1 MHPTSTGMNKTVLIL
16 TAALLA
22 WPACRR
28 KTNSGAKVS
37 PAVNRTQT
45 VSWDS
50 TNVDVIIEKPAGNDM
65 DVLLVFH
72 GTVAYDS
79 LIHKAARNTLDS
91 VKNILKRKDMMLV
104 SVAYPEENLLMGDN
118 LRHAEA
124 ALLWV
129 KNKAGADLGM
139 RVRKVF
145 LLGHSQG
152 GYLVTRLNTLHRTD
166 GVVANAPGPLN
177 LVFRCGLEED
187 GKIKQGITCT
197 QLRNKYGTTTA
208 NPAAYQQR
216 SLLLYASGY
225 MSDILFVQGLN
236 DSPIQMNSWPAFKAK
251 VSGCTDCAQRI
262 FHEVPGAGHGSL
274 FQDSGARA
282 VFNEFIEKR

>member
-1 MHPTSTGMNKTVLIL
+1 MNRIVLIL
-16 TAALLA
+16 TAALLT
-22 WPACRR
+22 WPACKSRNEGGS
-28 KTNSGAKVS
+28 TAVS

-45 VSWDS
+45 VTWDS
-50 TNVDVIIEKPAGNDM
+50 TSVDVIIEKPEGNEL
-65 DVLLVFH
+65 DVMLVYH
-72 GTVAYDS
+72 GTVAFDS
-79 LIHKAARNTLDS
+79 LILKAARNTLDS
-91 VKNILKRKDMMLV
+91 VKNILQRKDMMLV

-129 KNKAGADLGM
+129 KNKAGAELGM
-139 RVRKVF
+139 RVRKIF

-187 GKIKQGITCT
+187 GKIRQGIACT
-197 QLRNKYGTTTA
+197 QLRNKYGTTTT

-216 SLLLYASGY
+216 SLLMYASGY
-225 MSDILFVQGLN
+225 LSDILFVQGLD
-236 DSPIQMNSWPAFKAK
+236 DSPIHMNSWPAFKAK
-251 VSGCTDCAQRI
+251 VSGCTDCAQRL

-282 VFNEFIEKR
+282 AFNDFIGKR

>member
-1 MHPTSTGMNKTVLIL
+1 MNRIVLIL
-16 TAALLA
+16 TAALLT
-22 WPACRR
+22 WPACKSRDEG
-28 KTNSGAKVS
+28 SGTAVS

-45 VSWDS
+45 VTWDS
-50 TNVDVIIEKPAGNDM
+50 TSVDVIIEKPAGNEL
-65 DVLLVFH
+65 DVMLVYH
-72 GTVAYDS
+72 GTVAFDS
-79 LIHKAARNTLDS
+79 LILKAARNTLDS
-91 VKNILKRKDMMLV
+91 VKNILQRKDMMLV

-129 KNKAGADLGM
+129 KNKAGAELGM
-139 RVRKVF
+139 RVRKIF

-187 GKIKQGITCT
+187 GKIRQGIACT

-216 SLLLYASGY
+216 SLLMYASGY
-225 MSDILFVQGLN
+225 LSDILFVQGLD
-236 DSPIQMNSWPAFKAK
+236 DSPIHMNSWPAFKAK
-251 VSGCTDCAQRI
+251 VSGCTDCAQRL

-282 VFNEFIEKR
+282 AFNDFIEQR